1 MNPAI
6 QRLFSFS
13 GLTRRSVVPKY
24 LFSGPLAQLVEQL
37 TFNQW
42 VTGSNPVRLTTKI
55 NDLAEIIHK
64 PVKPRVPNGFQNRAP
79 HLQRARARARPVS
92 FCLKGACCFEL

>member
-1 MNPAI
+1 MLKEENNQYILEKTKNAPI
-6 QRLFSFS
+6 
-13 GLTRRSVVPKY
+13 
-24 LFSGPLAQLVEQL
+24 AQLVEQL

-79 HLQRARARARPVS
+79 HLQRARARERPVS
-92 FCLKGACCFEL
+92 FCMKGVKLLKAQD